1 MISRRIIGALK
12 NLSEVFPVVTILGP
26 RQSGKTTLA
35 KEYFKNYSYVNLE
48 EPQDRQLAME
58 DPYGLF
64 KKYPTP
70 IIIDEVQR
78 VPEILSV
85 IQVLADKKQKN
96 GMFILTGSH
105 QPKMHEK
112 ISQSLSGRTGI
123 LKLLPLSIEELSMNN
138 IILDRDEYILKGFMP
153 AIHQKNIDPSLYYSN
168 YYATY
173 VERDVRQL
181 VNISNQHSFEIFIKL
196 LAGRVGQLVN
206 LSSMSNEVGV
216 STPTLSSWLSILE
229 ASYIIYRLPCYF
241 KNFGKRLIKSQ
252 KIYFTEI
259 GLVAYLL
266 GINDISQVSRDPLLG
281 NLFENLVIVEALKT
295 CYNKGEIPNLYFFR
309 DKNGFEIDLIIDSKR
324 TLTPIEIKSASTYNH
339 SFATSLNKF
348 KDFSEEVTNPT
359 VIYSGDFE
367 TTQNNI
373 RIINFKETSSVIP

>member
-1 MISRRIIGALK
+1 MISRKIIGALK
-12 NLSEVFPVVTILGP
+12 NLSAVFPVVTILGP

-70 IIIDEVQR
+70 IVIDEVQR

-85 IQVLADKKQKN
+85 IQVLADKEQKN

-105 QPKMHEK
+105 RPKLHEK

-153 AIHQKNIDPSLYYSN
+153 AIYQKNIEPNLYYSN

-181 VNISNQHSFEIFIKL
+181 VNISNQHSFEIFVKL

-216 STPTLSSWLSILE
+216 STSTLSSWLSILE

-281 NLFENLVIVEALKT
+281 NLFENLVIVEVLKT

-309 DKNGFEIDLIIDSKR
+309 DKNGFEIDLLVDSKR
-324 TLTPIEIKSASTYNH
+324 TLMPIEIKSASTYSH

-373 RIINFKETSSVIP
+373 RIVNFKETSTVIP